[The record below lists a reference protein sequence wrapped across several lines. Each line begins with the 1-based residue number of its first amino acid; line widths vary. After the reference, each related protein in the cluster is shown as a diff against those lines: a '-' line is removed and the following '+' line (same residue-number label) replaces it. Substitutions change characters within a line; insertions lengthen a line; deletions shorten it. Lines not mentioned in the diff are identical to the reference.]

1 MNRPPTGSP
10 NQPERNRPRPPRRGR
25 LINVGPGHP
34 DTDRRTLQ
42 LTRLTVEKI
51 DRNPALVRTGLDNIA
66 RWARRNGDLPACH
79 AEWKTI
85 IEQRSWNDI
94 RALLLADSD
103 EGQRLRST
111 HPFIGIISDE
121 ERAAIHAA

>member
-1 MNRPPTGSP
+1 M
-10 NQPERNRPRPPRRGR
+10 
-25 LINVGPGHP
+25 
-34 DTDRRTLQ
+34 
-42 LTRLTVEKI
+42 
-51 DRNPALVRTGLDNIA
+51 RTGLDNIA

-121 ERAAIHAA
+121 ERAAIHMRREQLKHINRGVCNTTVLWWKLGSIPTKVPKVPQDLATAERRPCARS